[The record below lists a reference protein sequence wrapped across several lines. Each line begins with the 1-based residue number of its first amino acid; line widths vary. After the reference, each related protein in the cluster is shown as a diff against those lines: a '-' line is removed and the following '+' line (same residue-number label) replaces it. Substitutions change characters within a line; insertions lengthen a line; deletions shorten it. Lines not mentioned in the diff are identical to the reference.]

1 MPCLVACPQAQDDY
15 LDCFGTPEQIGK
27 IGTDIQDKK
36 CGWLF
41 ANAYHEGL
49 CTAEQKALLDKT
61 YGKCK
66 VGSAEELAIKALYTE
81 IKLPEVYA
89 QYESDS
95 YERIMKLKG
104 TTKQVPWSVFDIFL
118 KKIYKRSK

>member
-1 MPCLVACPQAQDDY
+1 MQAQDDY

-27 IGTDIQDKK
+27 VGTDIQDKK

-49 CTAEQKALLDKT
+49 CTPEQKALLEKT

-66 VGSAEELAIKALYTE
+66 VGTSEEAAIKELYRT
-81 IKLPEVYA
+81 IKLPELYDK
-89 QYESDS
+89 YEKES
-95 YERIMKLKG
+95 YEKIMRLKG
-104 TTKQVPWSVFDIFL
+104 TTHKVPWTVFDIFL